1 MGKSAAASKLERS
14 VAWWRGSSSLLGSP
28 RINSFP
34 AIPLGLKD
42 IAAHLAELSSPNWG
56 DQHVILYKL
65 HIMYCTL
72 GLPSTMAIFL
82 LAPMLQEFARRRVA
96 RKHASPSL
104 LTIHPPNIYANKHL
118 DSSPNN
124 NHAKYTH
131 IC

>member
-42 IAAHLAELSSPNWG
+42 IAVNEAIPGGGKLAM
-56 DQHVILYKL
+56 L